1 MNVPLAPSKLIQA
14 SVRVSGLPNSSFL
27 VGYPGISATLP
38 RIQGQVEIRPAT
50 GFSAPVHISLVR
62 ICLQRRETIHP
73 AAENVAKRHLGTPR
87 RETTELVGKELLL
100 FRCQDGKDSEAVIA
114 MDLPFVLFIPFGRG
128 GQETNRRIPPASL
141 QLASRTA
148 ETYYELVVTVQQGPS
163 LQTKKTLPIP
173 LQRYDTLSTFG
184 MYNRVENK
192 VVTSDNIVTLGISL
206 PKWSY
211 GPLDPITVYI
221 KVAPNPDWLNK
232 AKKVT
237 IQKITL
243 AIEEEIT
250 FNPEGDEPTKKIN
263 KIAKHVQTVARDLR
277 DADGIVKRGKPEFPQ
292 YEVTSF
298 TTTSTLYKID
308 FFLVIKANLTAA
320 RDITLRQPIVICPMD
335 SQACKD
341 EMAAIEQ
348 AAMDAAHVDPQSHV
362 LAHQTVIRAGSAGA
376 IRHLGL
382 CERWF
387 ESREKES
394 DRDSMVLSRRDYS
407 QPVCS
412 ETCHPSAKLTFLCY
426 VTISAMDD
434 LDDPSTTPCALEG
447 DETDRNAAD
456 EALEDEAQDFR
467 LFESMF
473 RKRGGLSAQTIR
485 KGTKDFEA
493 HGTRAQESSLN
504 QSLQAMEE
512 ILSYTRV
519 HTAKDWTRGWY
530 FPDKWAECAGD
541 DANEAWEFPQNEA
554 APVVSNGADGHA
566 ATAQKAGSKQPTAG
580 RWPLEACHRVVVV
593 ERSGSTDR
601 SVGRAIP
608 NQAKDRPARS
618 LDWLLPEEALYL
630 VERGALDL
638 WHPFQALEDT
648 LPPKLEKETGIWERP
663 QHGAQG
669 DPDEFDLGV
678 PLSLEAAYSLL
689 IGEDGERGKVS
700 LRYRRT
706 ADPSS
711 AHPCGQLTRL
721 QHQVYEYM
729 AVVDAQETSTPTY
742 QETMSL
748 LDAIPE
754 TPPPAYLL
762 GPDHG
767 VINYMRFSDANFGA
781 ERLYE
786 DFDRKTTTV
795 GGPKTGDSS
804 ESPQIT

>member
-1 MNVPLAPSKLIQA
+1 
-14 SVRVSGLPNSSFL
+14 
-27 VGYPGISATLP
+27 
-38 RIQGQVEIRPAT
+38 
-50 GFSAPVHISLVR
+50 
-62 ICLQRRETIHP
+62 
-73 AAENVAKRHLGTPR
+73 
-87 RETTELVGKELLL
+87 
-100 FRCQDGKDSEAVIA
+100 
-114 MDLPFVLFIPFGRG
+114 
-128 GQETNRRIPPASL
+128 
-141 QLASRTA
+141 
-148 ETYYELVVTVQQGPS
+148 
-163 LQTKKTLPIP
+163 
-173 LQRYDTLSTFG
+173 
-184 MYNRVENK
+184 
-192 VVTSDNIVTLGISL
+192 
-206 PKWSY
+206 
-211 GPLDPITVYI
+211 
-221 KVAPNPDWLNK
+221 
-232 AKKVT
+232 
-237 IQKITL
+237 
-243 AIEEEIT
+243 
-250 FNPEGDEPTKKIN
+250 
-263 KIAKHVQTVARDLR
+263 
-277 DADGIVKRGKPEFPQ
+277 
-292 YEVTSF
+292 
-298 TTTSTLYKID
+298 
-308 FFLVIKANLTAA
+308 
-320 RDITLRQPIVICPMD
+320 
-335 SQACKD
+335 
-341 EMAAIEQ
+341 
-348 AAMDAAHVDPQSHV
+348 
-362 LAHQTVIRAGSAGA
+362 
-376 IRHLGL
+376 
-382 CERWF
+382 
-387 ESREKES
+387 
-394 DRDSMVLSRRDYS
+394 
-407 QPVCS
+407 
-412 ETCHPSAKLTFLCY
+412 
-426 VTISAMDD
+426 MDD

-700 LRYRRT
+700 LRKY
-706 ADPSS
+706 
-711 AHPCGQLTRL
+711 
-721 QHQVYEYM
+721 QVYANLRRSGYNVCRIPTDRRPIIRPPLRAVDPAATSSLWAWMVCLLKLPQGPPHALPFGPLVRPGLYRSYRSIYTQLSLAPRQVVSEDALSSLPLPPAGPFQLCYCVWKASTVFRKTSPPPPDEYM

-762 GPDHG
+762 GPGRVYQRLKHGSRHVLIAVVDHG

-795 GGPKTGDSS
+795 GGPKTGGRGKGKPSKRGRGR
-804 ESPQIT
+804 